1 MRIPLPERGQPLD
14 VDYLYQMA
22 TQINSLTNQIASTS
36 TTLSTIDNGV
46 TGRVDNTTNNLRFV
60 AKTKSVKV
68 GSVSAGT
75 SEPWFIDFSPDFLY
89 IPIVTATPVNNTLST
104 AGNNITIVIK
114 NVTTS
119 RVDGNILYNTS
130 GTVDLNI
137 NVLAIGFN

>member
-14 VDYLYQMA
+14 VDYLYQIA

-46 TGRVDNTTNNLRFV
+46 SGRVDNTINNIRFV
-60 AKTKSVKV
+60 AKTKSIKV
-68 GSVSAGT
+68 GTVSAGT
-75 SEPWFIDFSPDFLY
+75 SDPWFVDFAPDFLY
-89 IPIVTATPVNNTLST
+89 IPVVTATPVNNTLST
-104 AGNNITIVIK
+104 AGNNVTIVIK

-137 NVLAIGFN
+137 NILAIGFN

>member
-22 TQINSLTNQIASTS
+22 NQINSLTNQIASTS
-36 TTLSTIDNGV
+36 STLSTIDNAIN
-46 TGRVDNTTNNLRFV
+46 GRKDNTTNNLRFV
-60 AKTKSVKV
+60 AKTKSIKV
-68 GSVSAGT
+68 GNVSAGV

-89 IPIVTATPVNNTLST
+89 VPIVTATPVNNTLST
-104 AGNNITIVIK
+104 AGNNVTIVIK
-114 NVTTS
+114 SVTTS

-137 NVLAIGFN
+137 NVIAVGFS

>member
-22 TQINSLTNQIASTS
+22 SQINSLTNQITSTS
-36 TTLSTIDNGV
+36 TSLSTIDNGV

-60 AKTKSVKV
+60 AKTKNIKV
-68 GSVSAGT
+68 GSVTAGT
-75 SEPWFIDFSPDFLY
+75 SESWFEDFSPDFLY
-89 IPIVTATPVNNTLST
+89 IPVVVATPVNNTLST
-104 AGNNITIVIK
+104 AGNNVTIVIK

-137 NVLAIGFN
+137 NVLAIGFS